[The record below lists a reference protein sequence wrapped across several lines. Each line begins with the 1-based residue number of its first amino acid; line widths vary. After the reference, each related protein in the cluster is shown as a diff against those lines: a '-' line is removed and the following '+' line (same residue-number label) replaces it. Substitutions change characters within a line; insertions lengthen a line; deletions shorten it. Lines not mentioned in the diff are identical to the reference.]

1 MNQDQRL
8 LTISEFAER
17 IGVTSACVRRWVLER
32 RVTSIKLGRCV
43 RIQPEEALRLIEAG
57 LRPARS
63 AKPAGKE
70 IR

>member
-1 MNQDQRL
+1 MSEVQGL
-8 LTISEFAER
+8 LTIPQFAER

-43 RIQPEEALRLIEAG
+43 RIQPEEALRLIEVG

-63 AKPAGKE
+63 AKPVVKA
-70 IR
+70 

>member
-1 MNQDQRL
+1 MNQTQRL
-8 LTISEFAER
+8 LTVPEFAER

-57 LRPARS
+57 VRPARA
-63 AKPAGKE
+63 AKLGGKA
-70 IR
+70 

>member
-1 MNQDQRL
+1 MNQNQGL
-8 LTISEFAER
+8 LTIQEFAER
-17 IGVTSACVRRWVLER
+17 IGVTAACVRRWVLER

-63 AKPAGKE
+63 SKRGGRP
-70 IR
+70 